1 MEEATVLAF
10 GSARAAALRSRRFC
24 LQGCKYIAE
33 RREKVRSRSGRETGL
48 GHARE
53 RWFQPED
60 RAGALR
66 MVYMRA
72 EQGLFARPSRIRSA
86 QPHMGADELMVT
98 EPCS

>member
-48 GHARE
+48 GMRVSDGSNRKTVLAHCGWYICAPSKVYSHGHHE
-53 RWFQPED
+53 SV
-60 RAGALR
+60 LR
-66 MVYMRA
+66 
-72 EQGLFARPSRIRSA
+72 SRTWA
-86 QPHMGADELMVT
+86 PT
-98 EPCS
+98 N